1 MGRVGVVVEDG
12 GITSDCAGAGDFASV
27 GGGDVVF
34 GAEAEDSQYFDELN
48 STTGAKEAVD
58 LVSTDGGGI
67 AS

>member
-1 MGRVGVVVEDG
+1 M
-12 GITSDCAGAGDFASV
+12 
-27 GGGDVVF
+27 VF
-34 GAEAEDSQYFDELN
+34 GAEAEDSQYLDELN